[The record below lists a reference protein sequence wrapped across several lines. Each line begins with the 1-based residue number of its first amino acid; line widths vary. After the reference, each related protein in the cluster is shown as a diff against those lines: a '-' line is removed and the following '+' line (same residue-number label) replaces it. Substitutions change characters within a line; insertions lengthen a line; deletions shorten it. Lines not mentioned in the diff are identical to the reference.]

1 MILSDYVGVFIFFI
15 AMVLT
20 GGIMILVSHLF
31 QARVQTSATDWAKP
45 YECGLQAKALSAS
58 RYPIHYYLVSILF
71 VIFDVETVF
80 LIPWALVGHEFK
92 LKEQH
97 IFWFVEMLVFL
108 VILLIGYAYLLVRGV
123 FEWGREYERGERA

>member
-1 MILSDYVGVFIFFI
+1 MILSDYVAVLIFFV

-20 GGIMILVSHLF
+20 GGIMVLVSHLF
-31 QARVQTSATDWAKP
+31 QARVRDGSTAWAEP
-45 YECGLQAKALSAS
+45 YECGLQAQALTAG

-80 LIPWALVGHEFK
+80 LIPWALIGHEFK

-97 IFWFVEMLVFL
+97 VFWFVEMLVFL
-108 VILLIGYAYLLVRGV
+108 LILLIGYAYLLVRGV
-123 FEWGREYERGERA
+123 FEWGQEKELEERA